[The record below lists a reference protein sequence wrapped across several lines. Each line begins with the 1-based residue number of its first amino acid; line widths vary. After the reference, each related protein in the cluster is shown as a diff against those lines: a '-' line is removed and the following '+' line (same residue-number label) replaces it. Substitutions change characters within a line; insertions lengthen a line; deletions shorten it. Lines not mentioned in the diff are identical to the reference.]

1 MFSPSIAWKGGK
13 GSEILITTFHRL
25 YAVPFDHVLTGQ
37 ELTSITSENSKIG
50 ISMMYV
56 YLFWAPLLGKL
67 VGVIF
72 NPKIYIADFGPL
84 YRALNRDLR
93 KKLQY
98 RFPKMAS
105 LHFLLSRNSL
115 KKVQLIRVMRN
126 GRSQLCTKQTKV
138 LFMSYGAPTLSWAY
152 TNHRNCMT
160 SPHEPSGNLKKK
172 HLPSKRYSS

>member
-1 MFSPSIAWKGGK
+1 MFSPSIAWEGGK

-25 YAVPFDHVLTGQ
+25 YAVPFDHVLTEQ
-37 ELTSITSENSKIG
+37 ELTSIKSENNKIG

-98 RFPKMAS
+98 KFPKMVY

-138 LFMSYGAPTLSWAY
+138 LFMYYGASYLELGIY
-152 TNHRNCMT
+152 
-160 SPHEPSGNLKKK
+160 
-172 HLPSKRYSS
+172 